1 MLRIAKPE
9 DRPAVAKLLRAAKLP
24 TDGLMT
30 DVDHLF
36 VLEEQSKI
44 VGAIGFEGF
53 GSDALLRSLVVD
65 AKLRGR
71 GHGGTLMKAALQQA
85 GKLGYKTL
93 YGLTTTIPDWLT
105 KLGFQ
110 EIQKSDIPE
119 PVHMSMELRGA
130 CPESARAF
138 KREAS

>member
-9 DRPAVAKLLRAAKLP
+9 DRPAVAKLLRAADLP

-36 VLEEQSKI
+36 VLEEKNRI

-65 AKLRGR
+65 PRLRGQ
-71 GHGGTLMKAALQQA
+71 GHGATLMRTALQQA
-85 GKLGYKTL
+85 PKLGYKTL
-93 YGLTTTIPDWLT
+93 YGLTTTIPDWLK
-105 KLGFQ
+105 KLGFE
-110 EIQKSDIPE
+110 EIPRAEIPE
-119 PVHMSMELRGA
+119 AVHGSMELRGA

-138 KREAS
+138 KWVAS